1 MSKFRKILKN
11 SLLVS
16 FILVAFTFTM
26 VQPTPKIDGQQQQQ
40 EVGEKEKNNAISAV
54 ENNDSIDEETT
65 AFIPDRKIMM
75 NVTDLE
81 LEIGPG
87 EKVKT
92 WAFNNTVPGPP
103 LRFIEDEKVQ
113 IEFRNNSTF
122 PHTLHFHGIHDDKN
136 DGVLPVIMPGQS
148 YLYNI
153 TAEPTGTLMY
163 HCHTMPVS
171 DHIRMGMYGIM
182 VVDPKEPLPPAKE
195 YYMVFSEFSTDE
207 NNLTKFIADVYPIN
221 GYSYQYM
228 SNPIEFN
235 QTDLL
240 RIYAI
245 NVGSTIPAPLH
256 LHSTIFKVYPSGLLS
271 NQPYD
276 AQTIPISPGDATI
289 IEAKWKYPG
298 TYMFHSHGIQEE
310 KGNMG
315 VIEVLDNKDNPDTLT
330 ESISMFDWQYDL
342 QKKLQTKK

>member
-1 MSKFRKILKN
+1 MINFFKLFRNSFFSFLVVASILALTLISNTYSQEETQQTGINVTTKGDEIGEEI
-11 SLLVS
+11 VS
-16 FILVAFTFTM
+16 FI
-26 VQPTPKIDGQQQQQ
+26 
-40 EVGEKEKNNAISAV
+40 
-54 ENNDSIDEETT
+54 
-65 AFIPDRKIMM
+65 PDKKIMI

-81 LEIGPG
+81 LAIGPG

-103 LRFIEDEKVQ
+103 LRFTEDEKVT
-113 IEFRNNSTF
+113 IEFRNNSTY
-122 PHTLHFHGIHDDKN
+122 PHTLHFHGVHDDKN

-171 DHIRMGMYGIM
+171 EHIRMGMYGIM
-182 VVDPKEPLPPAKE
+182 VVDPKVPLPPAKE

-207 NNLTKFIADVYPIN
+207 KNLTKFIADVYPVN

-228 SNPIEFN
+228 NKPFEFN

-271 NQPYD
+271 NPPYN
-276 AQTIPISPGDATI
+276 AQTIPIAPGDAAI

-298 TYMFHSHGIQEE
+298 TYLFHSHGIQEE

-315 VIEVLDNKDNPDTLT
+315 KIVVLDNNNNNNTDMIT

-342 QKKLQTKK
+342 QKKMQEVK